1 MNKYWVS
8 VWNLEKI
15 QANNEDE
22 AVKRIT
28 QEFLGG
34 WYSARDFEYD
44 DATLWDGDNNPSLF
58 EAWNLYKSGTPS
70 PHQDIFCPDRTED
83 GDKEF
88 LVTIIGAVMVE
99 AEDEK
104 QAEIEASNVFPY
116 MSKDSF
122 EIHISN

>member
-58 EAWNLYKSGTPS
+58 EAWNLYKSGAPS

-83 GDKEF
+83 GDNEF

-122 EIHISN
+122 EIHVSN

>member
-15 QANNEDE
+15 QANNEDD

-58 EAWNLYKSGTPS
+58 EAWNLYKSGAPS

-104 QAEIEASNVFPY
+104 QAEIEASNVFQY
-116 MSKDSF
+116 MSRDSF

>member
-15 QANNEDE
+15 QANNENE

-44 DATLWDGDNNPSLF
+44 DTTLWHGDNDPSLF
-58 EAWNLYKSGTPS
+58 EAWNLYKSGAPN

-83 GDKEF
+83 GGEEF
-88 LVTIIGAVMVE
+88 FVTTIGAVMVE

-104 QAEIEASNVFPY
+104 QAEVEARNVFPY
-116 MSKDSF
+116 INKNDF
-122 EIHISN
+122 EVHVSI

>member
-44 DATLWDGDNNPSLF
+44 DITLWDGDNNPSLF
-58 EAWNLYKSGTPS
+58 EAWNLYKSGAPS
-70 PHQDIFCPDRTED
+70 PHQNIFCPDRTED

>member
-58 EAWNLYKSGTPS
+58 EAWNLYKSGAPS

-99 AEDEK
+99 AEDKK

>member
-34 WYSARDFEYD
+34 WYSSRDFEYD
-44 DATLWDGDNNPSLF
+44 DITLWDGDNNPSLF
-58 EAWNLYKSGTPS
+58 EAWNLYKSGAPS
-70 PHQDIFCPDRTED
+70 PHQDILCPDRTED

-88 LVTIIGAVMVE
+88 LVMIIGAVMVE

>member
-28 QEFLGG
+28 QEFLSG

-44 DATLWDGDNNPSLF
+44 DAILWDGDNNPSLF
-58 EAWNLYKSGTPS
+58 EAWNLYKSGAPS

-88 LVTIIGAVMVE
+88 FVTTIGAVMVE

>member
-58 EAWNLYKSGTPS
+58 EAWNLYKSGAPS
-70 PHQDIFCPDRTED
+70 PHQDIFCPDRTAD
-83 GDKEF
+83 GDKEC

-104 QAEIEASNVFPY
+104 QAEIEASNVFQY
-116 MSKDSF
+116 MSRDSF

>member
-58 EAWNLYKSGTPS
+58 EAWNLYKSGAPS
-70 PHQDIFCPDRTED
+70 PHQNILCSDRTED
-83 GDKEF
+83 GDNEF

>member
-28 QEFLGG
+28 QEFLSG

-44 DATLWDGDNNPSLF
+44 DITLWDGDNNPSLF
-58 EAWNLYKSGTPS
+58 EAWNLYKSGAPS

>member
-44 DATLWDGDNNPSLF
+44 DITLWDGDNNPSLF
-58 EAWNLYKSGTPS
+58 EAWNLYKSGAPS
-70 PHQDIFCPDRTED
+70 PHQNIFCPDRTED

-99 AEDEK
+99 AEDDK
-104 QAEIEASNVFPY
+104 QAEIEASNVFSY

>member
-58 EAWNLYKSGTPS
+58 EAWNLYKSGAPS

>member
-34 WYSARDFEYD
+34 WYSSRDFEYD
-44 DATLWDGDNNPSLF
+44 DITLWDGDNNPSLF
-58 EAWNLYKSGTPS
+58 EAWNLYESGAPS
-70 PHQDIFCPDRTED
+70 PHQNILCPDRTED

-88 LVTIIGAVMVE
+88 LVMTISSVIVE
-99 AEDEK
+99 AEDETD
-104 QAEIEASNVFPY
+104 ARDMAVDVFDY
-116 MSKDSF
+116 MNKDEF

>member
-44 DATLWDGDNNPSLF
+44 DITLWDGDNNPSLF
-58 EAWNLYKSGTPS
+58 EAWNLYKSGAPS

>member
-58 EAWNLYKSGTPS
+58 EAWNLYKSGAPS

-88 LVTIIGAVMVE
+88 FVTIIGAVMVE

-104 QAEIEASNVFPY
+104 QAEREASNVFPY

>member
-15 QANNEDE
+15 HANNEDE

-44 DATLWDGDNNPSLF
+44 DITLWDGDNNPSLF
-58 EAWNLYKSGTPS
+58 EAWNLYKNGAPS

>member
-44 DATLWDGDNNPSLF
+44 DITLWDGDNNPSLF
-58 EAWNLYKSGTPS
+58 EAWNLYKSEAPS
-70 PHQDIFCPDRTED
+70 PHQDIFCPDRTND

-88 LVTIIGAVMVE
+88 LVMTISSVIVE
-99 AEDEK
+99 AEDETD
-104 QAEIEASNVFPY
+104 AEGVAVDVFDY
-116 MSKDSF
+116 MNKDEF
-122 EIHISN
+122 EIHVSI